1 MIPFG
6 RLLISF
12 KQQAIFKSKELKG
25 SNVMSVNRVPD
36 STIPSYYQKYKKP
49 VNGQN
54 SVQDK
59 QHKVGRVSCDSQIR
73 KTNNEHYQVNN
84 TVIKP
89 KQVDALDHLSDTFM
103 NPNDDK
109 SNQFDRDKPPKFLS
123 KVANKGIK
131 AKSAEEARG
140 AIKKYFQLLRRSY
153 SRDAPPSPEIRE
165 QLYNDVVK
173 LSAKVMSFE
182 FTAGRDKDKEKAL
195 GLTAELLQQMLT
207 GLETSSAEFVNSQVT
222 AVLSL
227 GMMTPEDKEF
237 LFGSCLNTQIV
248 SVDKYT
254 ADIRNLDNKISSLK
268 TKLAGSKQDEAEG
281 LQRRIKSAGIER
293 ADLERKH
300 QLLVSKEVGGMHG
313 QKEFFQSCYEIMM
326 KQVRTEIRSGLKKQ
340 LKQKNKANF
349 DEGVKLVN
357 QIMEKMDS
365 TLRSKAESIAKN
377 AANQK
382 KGIQAEDVYQKKRTD
397 LFLLLNEEVSGLL
410 GGGIKESPDLK
421 STPVHKNDAVPA
433 HKVDDGKSFDRNS
446 ESRKPVHKKKGS
458 EANKLSTS
466 VTQVL
471 KEAVVKQ
478 DQNIE
483 APAAIQHKSSD
494 VKNQVAVKDLIKLFE
509 DVAEKHRIEDK

>member
-6 RLLISF
+6 QLLISF
-12 KQQAIFKSKELKG
+12 KQQAIFKSIELKG
-25 SNVMSVNRVPD
+25 SNAMGVNRVPGGNVPRYD
-36 STIPSYYQKYKKP
+36 QKHQKSDK
-49 VNGQN
+49 GQN
-54 SVQDK
+54 SAQDNH
-59 QHKVGRVSCDSQIR
+59 HKVGSVSCDSQIR
-73 KTNNEHYQVNN
+73 KTNTEHYQVDHAA
-84 TVIKP
+84 IKP

-103 NPNDDK
+103 KRNGEK
-109 SNQFDRDKPPKFLS
+109 SHQSDRDKPPKFLS

-140 AIKKYFQLLRRSY
+140 AIQKYFQLLRRSY
-153 SRDAPPSPEIRE
+153 SREAPPSPEIRE

-182 FTAGRDKDKEKAL
+182 FTAGRDKDKEKTL
-195 GLTAELLQQMLT
+195 GLTAELLQQMLS
-207 GLETSSAEFVNSQVT
+207 GLKTSSAEFVNSQVT

-227 GMMTPEDKEF
+227 GMMTPEDKAF
-237 LFGSCLNTQIV
+237 LFGSCLNTQII

-268 TKLAGSKQDEAEG
+268 TKLAGSKKGEAEG
-281 LQRRIKSAGIER
+281 LKHRIKSAGIER

-326 KQVRTEIRSGLKKQ
+326 KQVRSEIRVGLKKQ

-349 DEGVKLVN
+349 DEGEKLVN
-357 QIMEKMDS
+357 QIMGKMDS

-382 KGIQAEDVYQKKRTD
+382 KGIQAEDVYLKKRTD

-410 GGGIKESPDLK
+410 GGIKESSDLK
-421 STPVHKNDAVPA
+421 PLPVHKNDAVPT
-433 HKVDDGKSFDRNS
+433 HKVDDKTSFDRNS
-446 ESRKPVHKKKGS
+446 GSRKPVHRKKS
-458 EANKLSTS
+458 PEANKRSTS
-466 VTQVL
+466 VTEVL
-471 KEAVVKQ
+471 KEAVDKE
-478 DQNIE
+478 DHNPE
-483 APAAIQHKSSD
+483 APAAIQHKPSD
-494 VKNQVAVKDLIKLFE
+494 VKNQAAVKDLIKFFE

>member
-1 MIPFG
+1 MG
-6 RLLISF
+6 
-12 KQQAIFKSKELKG
+12 
-25 SNVMSVNRVPD
+25 VNRVPGENTPRYD
-36 STIPSYYQKYKKP
+36 QRHQKSVK
-49 VNGQN
+49 GQN
-54 SVQDK
+54 SVKDN
-59 QHKVGRVSCDSQIR
+59 QHKVGSVSCDSQIR
-73 KTNNEHYQVNN
+73 KTNTEHYKVNN
-84 TVIKP
+84 AVIKP

-103 NPNDDK
+103 KPNGEK
-109 SNQFDRDKPPKFLS
+109 SHQSDRDKPPKLLS
-123 KVANKGIK
+123 KVANKGVK

-182 FTAGRDKDKEKAL
+182 FTAGRDKDKEKTL
-195 GLTAELLQQMLT
+195 GLTAELLQQMLS

-237 LFGSCLNTQIV
+237 LFGSCLNTQII

-254 ADIRNLDNKISSLK
+254 ADIRNLDNKISGLN
-268 TKLAGSKQDEAEG
+268 TKLTASRQDEAEG

-293 ADLERKH
+293 SDLERKH
-300 QLLVSKEVGGMHG
+300 QQLVSKEMGGMHG

-326 KQVRTEIRSGLKKQ
+326 KQVKSEIRAGLKKQ
-340 LKQKNKANF
+340 LKQKNKVNY

-357 QIMEKMDS
+357 QIMGKMDS

-410 GGGIKESPDLK
+410 GGIKESSDLK
-421 STPVHKNDAVPA
+421 PLPVHKNDAVPA
-433 HKVDDGKSFDRNS
+433 HKVDDKTSFDRNS
-446 ESRKPVHKKKGS
+446 ESRKPVHRKKS
-458 EANKLSTS
+458 PEANKLSTS
-466 VTQVL
+466 VTEVL
-471 KEAVVKQ
+471 KEAVVKE
-478 DQNIE
+478 DHNPE
-483 APAAIQHKSSD
+483 APAAIQHKPSD
-494 VKNQVAVKDLIKLFE
+494 VKNQAAVKDLIKFFE